1 MVTEGTPPAIPTGP
15 AAGSR
20 FPDFTLPDQ
29 RGRPVNLTAGRAGRA
44 ALVVVFRSARW

>member
-1 MVTEGTPPAIPTGP
+1 MSPPTGP
-15 AAGSR
+15 AVGTL

-29 RGRPVNLTAGRAGRA
+29 RGRPVNLTAGRAGGP